1 MIEERSPVPNK
12 WPDVGEDLVTNE
24 ISLQTMAGLKSTT

>member
-1 MIEERSPVPNK
+1 MPDRL
-12 WPDVGEDLVTNE
+12 PDVGGDFVTNE

>member
-1 MIEERSPVPNK
+1 VPDK
-12 WPDVGEDLVTNE
+12 LPDVGEDFVTNE